1 MAPPASNRETADM
14 NGFDRQQ
21 LLSALVLLVMAL
33 FVASGLPQA
42 ARWRR
47 PMRHA
52 AIAGF
57 FIAAALALAEIV
69 FWLTGSGR

>member
-1 MAPPASNRETADM
+1 L
-14 NGFDRQQ
+14 NGIDRYR
-21 LLSALVLLVMAL
+21 LLSALILLVMAL

-47 PMRHA
+47 PARLA

-57 FIAAALALAEIV
+57 LIAVALALAEV
-69 FWLTGSGR
+69 VVWWAGLGR